1 MVRGMQVT
9 FAGAFDVLG
18 KDDDR
23 SYSKHII
30 A

>member
-1 MVRGMQVT
+1 MVKGMQVT
-9 FAGAFDVLG
+9 FAGAFDVSG